1 MNSENNVVVSYAT
14 DADRATFFKKTY
26 SHVAYAILAFML
38 VESILLRIVPM
49 DWILAMMGGKFV
61 WLFILGLFWLGST
74 LSDRLVFHPDR
85 DKQYLGLGLY
95 VLLQAIIF

>member
-61 WLFILGLFWLGST
+61 WLFILGLFLGAN
-74 LSDRLVFHPDR
+74 LSLF
-85 DKQYLGLGLY
+85 LY
-95 VLLQAIIF
+95 ACILAGKKSDE